1 MRVTATSARVVL
13 IALAVSAC
21 RLAWGDG
28 AIPPSPTDTSAGA
41 VREITR
47 LESERAILTQQL
59 AVAKLKA
66 AIAKAGAGGASGT
79 TPGSPGAMRGE
90 GTRPDAPAG
99 SVSAPQGLPEVL
111 SLYGSGQDMQAV
123 LGYASGGTLTVRA
136 GASLPQGARVV
147 SVTSSAVVVLS
158 HGVRHTLVFA
168 SAPPA
173 TTPASGPFSGTMGQ
187 PGYPI
192 P

>member
-1 MRVTATSARVVL
+1 MRVTSTSARVVL
-13 IALAVSAC
+13 IALAASAC
-21 RLAWGDG
+21 RLAWGG
-28 AIPPSPTDTSAGA
+28 GIAPPQADPTAGA

-66 AIAKAGAGGASGT
+66 AIAKASAGGTSGT
-79 TPGSPGAMRGE
+79 APSGMMGE
-90 GTRPDAPAG
+90 AARTVVPAG
-99 SVSAPQGLPEVL
+99 HASAPQGLPEVL
-111 SLYGSGQDMQAV
+111 SLYGAGQDMQAV
-123 LGYASGGTLTVRA
+123 LSYASGGTLTVRA
-136 GASLPQGARVV
+136 GATLPQGAKVV

-168 SAPPA
+168 SSPPA
-173 TTPASGPFSGTMGQ
+173 ASPSPAGGPFPGPMGQ
-187 PGYPI
+187 PGYPV